1 MKNRKQIIAE
11 VIKVSAPKFDIS
23 LLTDQQLDDLE
34 QIMKT
39 NGLQYIS
46 IEEAVRNGFKMPEKQ
61 NEIINQLIKFYK
73 QWTEKKYN
81 SFIFGN

>member
-11 VIKVSAPKFDIS
+11 VIKESAPKFDIS

-34 QIMKT
+34 QIMKK

-46 IEEAVRNGFKMPEKQ
+46 IEEAVKNGFKMPQ
-61 NEIINQLIKFYK
+61 NPNETINQLIKFYK
-73 QWTEKKYN
+73 RWKKTN
-81 SFIFGN
+81 